1 MNDLMSNDEMFRYM
15 HDQEYLRDQLKELL
29 DLDVIPSDQWDGED
43 YMKVFYE
50 RSMYSTATFLN
61 GQKPLMFIDDFGYEI
76 IQSAILHLRTAVKEY
91 KERFNADT

>member
-1 MNDLMSNDEMFRYM
+1 
-15 HDQEYLRDQLKELL
+15 
-29 DLDVIPSDQWDGED
+29 
-43 YMKVFYE
+43 MKVFYE